1 MKYPNVNLFAA
12 WFFLTQLVMGGW
24 VAGAGNLLL
33 EVLGVQTQ
41 EGFIPGRMVGALLLM
56 FVIYLVWYFKRVLPP
71 QGKPEGNGYTIGHR
85 VVFAANILAC
95 LLYVFRFFEPAITD
109 YNTHL
114 VLDQFTTSFGYFAMG
129 CFAVGF
135 SLIYQSSLPQEQD
148 KKG

>member
-1 MKYPNVNLFAA
+1 MKYPNLNLFAA
-12 WFFLTQLVMGGW
+12 WFFLTHLVVAGW
-24 VAGAGNLLL
+24 VADAGNLLL

-41 EGFIPGRMVGALLLM
+41 EGFVPGRMVGALLLM

-95 LLYVFRFFEPAITD
+95 LLLAFQYFEFKITD
-109 YNTHL
+109 HNTHL

-135 SLIYQSSLPQEQD
+135 SLIYQSSLPQEENR
-148 KKG
+148 